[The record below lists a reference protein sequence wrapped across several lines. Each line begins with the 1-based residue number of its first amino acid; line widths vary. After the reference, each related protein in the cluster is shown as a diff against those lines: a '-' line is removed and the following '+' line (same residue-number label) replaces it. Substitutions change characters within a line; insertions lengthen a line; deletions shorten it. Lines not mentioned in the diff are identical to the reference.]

1 MINRIVAVAALLPAI
16 LGATSGLASAQ
27 SAPSAQSAQSA
38 PKAAAAVVT
47 LTYDASQAGQWA
59 SAIAQG
65 VQNWNSAL
73 HNVHLQP
80 AASRASADFVYVATS
95 GWPQTTLGPI
105 FPGGRG
111 EVELGQEALD
121 EGYDATRIAAHE
133 TGHIFGLPDHYS
145 GPCSELMSGHGP
157 GTSCTNA
164 KPSAAEAARVDRNY
178 AGRTAAAR
186 PAHRQI
192 VVDVWVDPAR
202 TSALTPAR

>member
-1 MINRIVAVAALLPAI
+1 
-16 LGATSGLASAQ
+16 
-27 SAPSAQSAQSA
+27 
-38 PKAAAAVVT
+38 VVT

-65 VQNWNSAL
+65 VQNWNAVL

-80 AASRASADFVYVATS
+80 AASRGAANFVYVATS

-105 FPGGRG
+105 VPGGARG

-133 TGHIFGLPDHYS
+133 TGHIFGLPDHYT

-178 AGRTAAAR
+178 ASRTAAAS

-192 VVDVWVDPAR
+192 VIDVWVDPA
-202 TSALTPAR
+202 LTPAR